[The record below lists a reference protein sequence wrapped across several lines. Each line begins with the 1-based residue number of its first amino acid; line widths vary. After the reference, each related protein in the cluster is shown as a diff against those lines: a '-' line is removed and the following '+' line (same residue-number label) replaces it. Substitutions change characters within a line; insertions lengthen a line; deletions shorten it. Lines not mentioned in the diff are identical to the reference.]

1 MDANTDYYNI
11 LAEDYHL
18 LYRDWEATME
28 RDGLMLRR
36 WFKDRNIVTVLDAS
50 CGTGTQAI
58 ALAQIGY
65 RVLASDPSANMLQ
78 KARANAELYGVSDR
92 IHFLQAGFL
101 DIARMTD
108 GDLDAIVTKGDA
120 FPHLITDW
128 EIEETLNGFYRLL
141 RPGGTVLIGMLDFEP
156 LLEERP
162 RFMPGRVHDP
172 AANEG
177 ERIVVFEVWDWDEGP
192 PRIVTKNKF
201 IVRGEGENYATR
213 IYPVKC
219 RPLTVEEVQV
229 VLLEAGFVDIEIIH
243 DRSELVMIATKP
255 DPNQT
260 AASIASQ
267 RLKAMKSQE
276 E

>member
-1 MDANTDYYNI
+1 MTTNTDFYNA
-11 LAEDYHL
+11 LAEDYHV
-18 LYRDWEATME
+18 LYRDWQAMME
-28 RDGLMLRR
+28 REGLMLRR

-65 RVLASDPSANMLQ
+65 RVLASDPSARMIE
-78 KARANAELYGVSDR
+78 KAKANAATYSVSQQ

-101 DIARMTD
+101 DIAKMTD

-120 FPHLITDW
+120 FPHLIADW

-172 AANEG
+172 EANEG
-177 ERIVVFEVWDWDEGP
+177 ERIVIFEVWDWDEGP
-192 PRIVTKNKF
+192 PRIVTKNQF
-201 IVRGEGENYATR
+201 VVRGEGEHYTTKV
-213 IYPVKC
+213 YPIKC
-219 RPLTVEEVQV
+219 RALTAEEVQV
-229 VLLEAGFVDIEIIH
+229 VLLEAGFVDIETIR
-243 DRSELVMIATKP
+243 DRSELVMIGTKP

-267 RLKAMKSQE
+267 RLKAMKTSE
-276 E
+276 